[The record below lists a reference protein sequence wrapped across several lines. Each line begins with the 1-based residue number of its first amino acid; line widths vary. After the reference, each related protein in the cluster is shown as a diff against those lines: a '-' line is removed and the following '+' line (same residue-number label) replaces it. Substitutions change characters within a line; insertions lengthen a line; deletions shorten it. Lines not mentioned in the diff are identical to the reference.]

1 MRTFLDVLRDNAVHA
16 DRSVTF
22 VRTNGSERT
31 VSYAELW
38 DEARRRAGA
47 LFNLGLQKGDRIALI
62 LPEPDEFVLTFIGA
76 LVAGIVAVP
85 MYPPQTLAKLE
96 AYGDTVRHV
105 LAASGAR
112 ALVTSEP
119 LRPLIE
125 QNLLA
130 GLAGTDGDATPNATG
145 ARLVLER
152 EVRGEGTTPGDL
164 PPISLDD
171 LAFLQFTSGSTSR
184 PKGVMV
190 THRNLSVNS
199 HAIMFDG
206 LRSTP
211 ADKGV
216 SWLPLYHDMGLIGF
230 VVAPLYALVQVM
242 FLPTMAFIRRPS
254 LWLEAIHRFRGTITF
269 APNFAFALAAKAVTE
284 TQSAAW
290 DLSSMRALGC
300 GAEPIQADVLRS
312 FLARF
317 KKHGLKPESILPSYG
332 MAEATLA
339 ITFSDVEGPLV
350 TDQVDIDSMRRGLAR
365 RPESPDASHMELVSC
380 GKPFP
385 GHELA
390 IMSSTGY
397 PLGER
402 EVGEIWLRGPSVTA
416 GYFNDPEATR
426 AAFGDGWLKTGDLG
440 YMAGGELYI
449 CGRAKDLIILNGK
462 NYYPQDIERVVSKVE
477 GVREGQCVAFSR
489 LDPTGAEIAVV
500 VAESAKK
507 SAQAAAAIGQAI
519 VQAVRSEMG
528 VKLDEVHL
536 IRRGT
541 LPKTSSGKVRRKE
554 TKRRLEEGELELV
567 TEADAESA
575 GPSTPLSAAR
585 QEIESPPPFRSTR
598 TQGATDGIHE
608 SRG

>member
-1 MRTFLDVLRDNAVHA
+1 MRTFLDVLRDNAAHA

-47 LFNLGLQKGDRIALI
+47 LFDLGLQKGDRIALI

-76 LVAGIVAVP
+76 LVAGVVAVP

-130 GLAGTDGDATPNATG
+130 GLAPDANGAEAG

-152 EVRGEGTTPGDL
+152 ELRGEGTAPKDP

-230 VVAPLYALVQVM
+230 VIAPLYALVQVM

-269 APNFAFALAAKAVTE
+269 APNFAFALAARAVTE

-290 DLSSMRALGC
+290 DLSCMRALGC
-300 GAEPIQADVLRS
+300 GAEPIQADVLRT

-317 KKHGLKPESILPSYG
+317 SKHGLRPESILPSYG

-350 TDQVDIDSMRRGLAR
+350 TDRVDIDAMRRGHAKR
-365 RPESPDASHMELVSC
+365 SEGSGGEAGAMELVSC
-380 GKPFP
+380 GRPFP
-385 GHELA
+385 GHEIA
-390 IMSSTGY
+390 IMSITGY

-416 GYFNDPEATR
+416 GYFGDPEATR
-426 AAFGDGWLKTGDLG
+426 ETFGDGWLRTGDLG
-440 YMAGGELYI
+440 YLAGGDLYI

-489 LDPTGAEIAVV
+489 LDQTGAEVAVV

-507 SAQAAAAIGQAI
+507 GPEAVALIGQAI
-519 VQAVRSEMG
+519 LQAVRSEMG
-528 VKLDEVHL
+528 VQLGEVHL

-575 GPSTPLSAAR
+575 GPSAPASA
-585 QEIESPPPFRSTR
+585 FRSTR

-608 SRG
+608 SRS

>member
-22 VRTNGSERT
+22 VRTNGTERT
-31 VSYAELW
+31 VTYAELW

-47 LFNLGLQKGDRIALI
+47 LFAMGLQKGDRLALI

-112 ALVTSEP
+112 ALVTSDA

-130 GLAGTDGDATPNATG
+130 GLAEGSSGEAPQTS
-145 ARLVLER
+145 LVLER
-152 EVRGEGTTPGDL
+152 DLRGEGAALGDL

-230 VVAPLYALVQVM
+230 VIAPLYALVQVM

-284 TQSAAW
+284 TQSANW

-339 ITFSDVEGPLV
+339 ITFSDVDGPLV
-350 TDQVDIDSMRRGLAR
+350 TDQVDIDSMRRGLAKKS
-365 RPESPDASHMELVSC
+365 ESLGSGAMELVSC
-380 GKPFP
+380 GRPFP

-416 GYFNDPEATR
+416 GYFNDPESTAAT
-426 AAFGDGWLKTGDLG
+426 FGDGWLRTGDLG
-440 YMAGGELYI
+440 YLAGGELYI

-462 NYYPQDIERVVSKVE
+462 NHYPQDIERVASKVD

-489 LDPTGAEIAVV
+489 LDPTGAEVAVL
-500 VAESAKK
+500 VAESSKK
-507 SAQAAAAIGQAI
+507 SAEAAAAIGQAI

-528 VKLDEVHL
+528 VKLDEVFL

-575 GPSTPLSAAR
+575 VPSTLLEAGR
-585 QEIESPPPFRSTR
+585 QEIEAPAPKAFRSTR

>member
-47 LFNLGLQKGDRIALI
+47 LFHLGLHKGDRIALI

-76 LVAGIVAVP
+76 LAAGIVAVP

-112 ALVTSEP
+112 ALVTSDA

-130 GLAGTDGDATPNATG
+130 ALADGQNEDAPG
-145 ARLVLER
+145 AKLVLER
-152 EVRGEGTTPGDL
+152 DLRGEGSLLGDL
-164 PPISLDD
+164 PPISLED

-230 VVAPLYALVQVM
+230 VIAPLYALVQVM

-269 APNFAFALAAKAVTE
+269 APNFAFALAARAVTE
-284 TQSAAW
+284 TQSANW

-300 GAEPIQADVLRS
+300 GAEPIQADVLRG

-350 TDQVDIDSMRRGLAR
+350 TDQVDIDSMRRGLAKR
-365 RPESPDASHMELVSC
+365 SENHTNMELVSC
-380 GKPFP
+380 GRPFP

-416 GYFNDPEATR
+416 GYFGDPEATNE
-426 AAFGDGWLKTGDLG
+426 AFGDGWLKTGDLG
-440 YMAGGELYI
+440 YLAGGELFI

-462 NYYPQDIERVVSKVE
+462 NYYPQDIERAVSKVD

-507 SAQAAAAIGQAI
+507 SVEAAATIGQAI
-519 VQAVRSEMG
+519 IQAVRSEMG
-528 VKLDEVHL
+528 VQLGEVHL

-554 TKRRLEEGELELV
+554 TKRRLEVGELELV
-567 TEADAESA
+567 TEADVESA
-575 GPSTPLSAAR
+575 GPSTPLSAGR
-585 QEIESPPPFRSTR
+585 QEIEAPAPPAFRSTR
-598 TQGATDGIHE
+598 STQGATDGIHE